1 MSRSGRGYAADSRV
15 RPHVPIPDDADCCT
29 VCRIPVAVKNAL
41 HLDRPPAAVT
51 EHQAVEHRKLSEN
64 D

>member
-1 MSRSGRGYAADSRV
+1 MNRSGRGYAAHSRV

-29 VCRIPVAVKNAL
+29 VCHVRVDVKNAL

-51 EHQAVEHRKLSEN
+51 EHQAVERNRLADH